1 MSSRE
6 KQKTKI
12 SGTVITLGV
21 VSLLTDISSEGV
33 YPLIPLF
40 LTETLRARVLAV
52 GLIEGVAES
61 TASILRIFSGWL
73 SDVLR
78 NRKWL
83 TVGGYSLSAL
93 SKPLLSLA
101 TSWHYVFGIRF
112 MDRLGKGIRTAP
124 RDALIADV
132 APTEARGVSFGLHRA
147 MDSLGATLGP
157 LIAFLLILYG
167 IKNYR
172 QLFLLAFIPAAI
184 AVLILIAFVREPRR
198 ETSAEVEIPSLRISS
213 FSRQFKLFLLITTIF
228 SIGNSSD
235 AFLILRAKD
244 VGVSAAS
251 TLLIYVLFNSVDSI
265 FSTAAG
271 ALSDKVG
278 RRNVVLAGYLLFA
291 LVYTGFALAR
301 SPATIWLLFGTYGLY
316 NALTHGVQ
324 KAFASDLIEA
334 GFRGTGMGAYHMLTG
349 IALFPASLIAGYLWD
364 SIGPPAPF
372 YFGAVTA
379 LTSALLLVICF
390 RSSNVIYS
398 DR

>member
-1 MSSRE
+1 MRE
-6 KQKTKI
+6 NRTPRI
-12 SGTVITLGV
+12 SKTVITLGI
-21 VSLLTDISSEGV
+21 VSLLTDISSEGI

-40 LTETLRARVLAV
+40 LTETLHARVLAV

-61 TASILRIFSGWL
+61 TASLLRIVSGWL

-83 TVGGYSLSAL
+83 TVAGYSLSAL
-93 SKPLLSLA
+93 SKPLLALA

-132 APTEARGVSFGLHRA
+132 ASAEARGISFGLHRA

-172 QLFLLAFIPAAI
+172 ELFLLAFIPAAT
-184 AVLILIAFVREPRR
+184 AVLILIAFVREARR
-198 ETSAEVEIPSLRISS
+198 ETSEKVEMPSLRIGR
-213 FSRQFKLFLLITTIF
+213 FSRPFKLFLLITTLF

-235 AFLILRAKD
+235 AFLILRAKN
-244 VGVSAAS
+244 VGVTAAS
-251 TLLIYVLFNSVDSI
+251 TLLVYVLFNSVDSI
-265 FSTAAG
+265 FATAAG
-271 ALSDKVG
+271 ALSDKIG
-278 RRNVVLAGYLLFA
+278 RRNVVLSGYLLFA

-301 SPATIWLLFGTYGLY
+301 SPVTIWLLFGMYGLY

-334 GFRGTGMGAYHMLTG
+334 GVRGTGMGAYNMLTG
-349 IALFPASLIAGYLWD
+349 LALFPASLIAGYLWD
-364 SIGPPAPF
+364 SISPSAPF
-372 YFGAVTA
+372 YYGAATA
-379 LTSALLLVICF
+379 LISALLLAICF
-390 RSSNVIYS
+390 RSTDVIYS
-398 DR
+398 GR